1 MIYEFLTPVAADFF
15 TTLPEKEMQLGRIVQ
30 FYQGEKIDFQNFD
43 IAIVGVDE
51 VRGAA
56 VNQGSTNAAAAF
68 RKEFYRLF
76 APTLDFPVKVID
88 LGTIKQ
94 GANLRDTYFA
104 LSSVLLYLL
113 THKVIPIIVG
123 GSHDS
128 TYGQYLAYQEL
139 YAPVNVVVVDEKI
152 DLESKDNVPAQ
163 QNFLMSIL
171 THSPNYLYNYAHI
184 GFQSFFTDKNAVD
197 MLESLNFDC
206 IRLGIARQKIEDLEP
221 FFRDADMVS
230 FDMSAVRM
238 ADAPAHECAS
248 PNGFLGEELCQMAR
262 YAGMSDRVTSIG
274 FYEMNPVFD
283 HRQQTAQLLAQ
294 AIWYFI
300 EGFYSRRNDIPAQ
313 TDDFL
318 KFIVKLNEAEHDI
331 VFWKSKITNRWWV
344 ELPFADNK
352 EATKNKLIA
361 CTYQDYEQACNDE
374 LPDRWMRAY
383 NKLTN

>member
-15 TTLPEKEMQLGRIVQ
+15 TTLPEKEMQLSRIVQ

-123 GSHDS
+123 GAHDS

-262 YAGMSDRVTSIG
+262 YAGMSDRLTSIG
-274 FYEMNPVFD
+274 FYEMNPAFD

>member
-68 RKEFYRLF
+68 RKEFYKLF

-104 LSSVLLYLL
+104 LSSVLLHLL

-184 GFQSFFTDKNAVD
+184 GFQSYFTDKNAVD

-206 IRLGIARQKIEDLEP
+206 VRLGIARQKIEDLEP

-262 YAGMSDRVTSIG
+262 YAGMSDRVTSVG
-274 FYEMNPVFD
+274 FYEMNPAFD

>member
-68 RKEFYRLF
+68 RKEFYKLF

-88 LGTIKQ
+88 LGTVKQ

-104 LSSVLLYLL
+104 LSSVLLHLL

-123 GSHDS
+123 GAHDS

-184 GFQSFFTDKNAVD
+184 GFQSYFTDKNAVD

-206 IRLGIARQKIEDLEP
+206 VRLGIARQKIEDLEP

-262 YAGMSDRVTSIG
+262 YAGMSDRLTSIG
-274 FYEMNPVFD
+274 FYEMNPAFD

-331 VFWKSKITNRWWV
+331 IFWKSKITNRWWV